1 VQLVVGVSDAKI
13 SSNPSVTI
21 VTYSLGSCIGVTVYD
36 PVLKIGG
43 MLHFQLPTSTLD
55 PEKARINPTMFAD
68 TGMAYLLSQLAAM
81 GVPKNRLK
89 VHVAGA
95 AQILNDEHVFDIG
108 RRNHVAI
115 RKVLWQHGIFIE
127 SEQVGGSIPR
137 TIYLRVDSGAF
148 CVKTSG
154 KTTCSSAC
162 RRNGGVCISRPSRAL
177 ALSA

>member
-89 VHVAGA
+89 V
-95 AQILNDEHVFDIG
+95 
-108 RRNHVAI
+108 
-115 RKVLWQHGIFIE
+115 LWQHGIFIE